1 MTIKKSVFNNVHDL
15 ETWDVLCENYLPDFD
30 ERNRLH
36 MDIVSLT
43 FSLLTSMHYQ
53 IMNGGIVQFIDNS
66 TGEYFHET
74 LEAAKRIDFLEL
86 VQVLSKVAEQFPA
99 GRIPKNWDDRRQVW
113 DQMGND
119 HMIERDGYSVEDE
132 AWSKL
137 WESFDHAYYSNEMK
151 LYRLT
156 VKYLK
161 KNASLVDQ

>member
-1 MTIKKSVFNNVHDL
+1 
-15 ETWDVLCENYLPDFD
+15 
-30 ERNRLH
+30 
-36 MDIVSLT
+36 
-43 FSLLTSMHYQ
+43 
-53 IMNGGIVQFIDNS
+53 
-66 TGEYFHET
+66 
-74 LEAAKRIDFLEL
+74 
-86 VQVLSKVAEQFPA
+86 
-99 GRIPKNWDDRRQVW
+99 
-113 DQMGND
+113 MGND